1 MEQSALKPRLLD
13 PAGVQHAKQLDLP
26 PQVKVDGHNAKASPG
41 FRSKPLL
48 LLPKNDMAAH

>member
-1 MEQSALKPRLLD
+1 MEQSGLKPRLLD

-26 PQVKVDGHNAKASPG
+26 PQVKVVGHNAKASPG

-48 LLPKNDMAAH
+48 LLP